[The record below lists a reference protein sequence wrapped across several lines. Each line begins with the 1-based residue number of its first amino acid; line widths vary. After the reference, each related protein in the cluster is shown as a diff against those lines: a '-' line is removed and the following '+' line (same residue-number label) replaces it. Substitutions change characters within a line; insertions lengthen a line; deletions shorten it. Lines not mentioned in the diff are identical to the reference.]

1 MKTKRAGSTLLRTM
15 RTTRLSEPLAAAGAH
30 LRFRLEGL
38 EPEAERH
45 LRAYLRL
52 LLRLP
57 CPGQKVRLPDGRIG
71 TVQEVLR
78 HACYGLEP
86 PDWGWRV
93 VVRLEGGRPYED
105 VSIAPSQLEAL
116 NH

>member
-1 MKTKRAGSTLLRTM
+1 MKTMRRHSELRPERLLR
-15 RTTRLSEPLAAAGAH
+15 RAEVRLAGA
-30 LRFRLEGL
+30 
-38 EPEAERH
+38 EAEAGRAA
-45 LRAYLRL
+45 LAYLRL

-93 VVRLEGGRPYED
+93 VVRPEGGRPYED
-105 VSIAPSQLEAL
+105 VSIAPSRLEAL

>member
-1 MKTKRAGSTLLRTM
+1 MKARLRFD
-15 RTTRLSEPLAAAGAH
+15 PLAAAHGR
-30 LRFRLEGL
+30 LLLRLEGL
-38 EPEAERH
+38 APGAARQV
-45 LRAYLRL
+45 RAYLRL

-57 CPGQKVRLPDGRIG
+57 CPGQRVRLPDGRLG

-93 VVRLEGGRPYED
+93 IVRPEGGRPYED
-105 VSIAPSQLEAL
+105 VSISPSKLKRYRP
-116 NH
+116 